1 MERGHAL
8 PSGVQDGDI
17 LLGLASDGVHS
28 NGYSLVRK
36 IVELS
41 GLSWDSECPF
51 GSGTLGHALLAPT
64 RLYVKPALAAI
75 KCGGVHGFA
84 HITGGG
90 LTENIPRMI
99 PEDLAPHIDL
109 NTWTLPAVFKW
120 LCDQGGLPETE
131 LLKTFN
137 AGIGLVIAV
146 DASTVEAT
154 ENALIEAGETVYRI
168 GSVAQGQAVRY
179 SGALL

>member
-1 MERGHAL
+1 MPGMYAADDFDLAGFSVGAMERGHAL

-90 LTENIPRMI
+90 LTENVEVKPGHESIVTF
-99 PEDLAPHIDL
+99 DLTSQRL
-109 NTWTLPAVFKW
+109 
-120 LCDQGGLPETE
+120 
-131 LLKTFN
+131 
-137 AGIGLVIAV
+137 
-146 DASTVEAT
+146 
-154 ENALIEAGETVYRI
+154 RI
-168 GSVAQGQAVRY
+168 SPKPM
-179 SGALL
+179 GAKKP